1 MLNTQDKDFQLVLVD
16 LGFIDDIQMASSD
29 SNGEVETD
37 SNEKIWNEDYDVDE
51 LLSASMAL

>member
-1 MLNTQDKDFQLVLVD
+1 
-16 LGFIDDIQMASSD
+16 MASSD